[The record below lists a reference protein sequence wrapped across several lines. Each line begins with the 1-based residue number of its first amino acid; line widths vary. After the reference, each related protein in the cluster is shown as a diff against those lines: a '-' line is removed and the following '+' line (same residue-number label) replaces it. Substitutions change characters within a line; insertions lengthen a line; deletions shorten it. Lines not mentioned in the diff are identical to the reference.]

1 MIQQFTLYL
10 FCFSRIWICLI
21 SVLVITGQRSLS
33 ADPHKKPRYKQAH
46 GSALRMETINLSISL
61 RGIFITQNLTCSSPQ
76 MKTLYSMVKLCGIL
90 SSGEHNSSWCT
101 HAVHSDEH
109 HVFSV
114 WIWTGRHRWQYKMWG
129 LPESAHTS
137 GTLPPCFCILSYGSS
152 VLYIIEQI
160 INHYR
165 VKMWNQSILSVYFTF
180 THHIMLRQ
188 PTSYPKWWIIAL
200 RSRAVS
206 SLFVSYDRLN
216 LYIMILTCISTNK
229 STECSDLSI
238 CLNGCG
244 CIFIGL

>member
-21 SVLVITGQRSLS
+21 SVLVITGQQSLS

-76 MKTLYSMVKLCGIL
+76 I
-90 SSGEHNSSWCT
+90 NSVLHGKVVWGTFFGGTQQLMMHT
-101 HAVHSDEH
+101 HCSFRWTSC
-109 HVFSV
+109 FSV
-114 WIWTGRHRWQYKMWG
+114 WIWTGRPRWQYKMWG